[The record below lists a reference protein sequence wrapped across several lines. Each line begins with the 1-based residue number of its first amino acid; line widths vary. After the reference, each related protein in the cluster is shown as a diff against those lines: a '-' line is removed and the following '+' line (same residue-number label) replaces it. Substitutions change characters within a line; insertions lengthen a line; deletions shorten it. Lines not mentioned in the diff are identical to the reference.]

1 MKHRTSRRSES
12 GTITIMAV
20 ALLTTLM
27 GMAALAVDLGF
38 MYTRSRMLYAVA
50 DSAVAVGMKDLAA
63 GKSNAQIGTDIAD
76 MAAKYTGYTISLT
89 PTPTTTTV
97 TVKVV
102 ATYPLFFG
110 KMIGIPSKTMTV
122 VTAATRP
129 LPVPPILALGNT
141 CGTGVTIFGQGVLQ
155 VDGDI
160 QTNGSVTMSTG
171 PTGPAVLGNVT
182 GGAACGPVT
191 LGPGATATGSVGT
204 GGPFTDPFN
213 PYTLTSAQCTRGSFT
228 TAYFIQLSDW
238 DLTKTPV
245 KLNPGIYCSNAVLGV
260 TSPGPGNG
268 FDLTDV
274 TLVSMGGLVTIQA
287 GDASTMTPN
296 PASPN
301 GIIAYSTGD
310 IAITGP
316 ASKAFDM
323 GGSFYAPS
331 GNVSINQYGPY
342 TMGSIVAKT
351 FTINDNNDWEIGVGA
366 SGGSNAWQ
374 MTQ

>member
-1 MKHRTSRRSES
+1 MKHLNSRRSDG

-27 GMAALAVDLGF
+27 GMAALGVDLGF

-50 DSAVAVGMKDLAA
+50 DSAVYVGMKDLAA

-76 MAAKYTGYTISLT
+76 MAGKYSGYTISLT
-89 PTPTTTTV
+89 PSPTTTTV

-171 PTGPAVLGNVT
+171 PTGPRVLGDVT
-182 GGAACGPVT
+182 AGCGPVT
-191 LGPGATATGSVGT
+191 LGPGATATGTVGT
-204 GGPFTDPFN
+204 GGPFTDPFS
-213 PYTLTSAQCTRGSFT
+213 PFGLTSASCTKGSFT
-228 TAYFIQLSDW
+228 TSYFISLSDW
-238 DLTKTPV
+238 DQTKTPV

-274 TLVSMGGLVTIQA
+274 TLVSTGGLVQIQA

-316 ASKAFDM
+316 ASKTFDM
-323 GGSFYAPS
+323 GGSFYAPN
-331 GNVSINQYGPY
+331 GNVSIQQNGPY

-351 FTINDNNDWEIGVGA
+351 VTINDNNDWEIGVG
-366 SGGSNAWQ
+366 STGGSNNWQ